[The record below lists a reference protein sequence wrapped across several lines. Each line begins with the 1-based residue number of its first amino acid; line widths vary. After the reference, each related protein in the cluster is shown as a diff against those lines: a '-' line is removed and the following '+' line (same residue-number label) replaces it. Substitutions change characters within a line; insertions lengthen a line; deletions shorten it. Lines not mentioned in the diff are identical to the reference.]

1 MYVII
6 HYCRKGVNM
15 NTLPWGTNQNLTDD
29 EFYNRRWELDNI
41 KTFLVTTANG
51 NAPKMLLTG
60 IRGVG
65 KTVFLKKIKRELDED
80 YLVLYLDF
88 SQSECYQKNNLSIN
102 GLMEYFFKQLLI
114 EAKNKNLNTFDKKIE
129 KYFKSNNFKIRD
141 FIQVDKFVLP
151 VFGSETDTEKLLNF
165 VLDLPDKIYNK
176 NSDKIK
182 GILIFIDEFQIIK
195 ELDDYMDSFL
205 WRLRSHIQNQR
216 NVAYLFSGSMG
227 LQDNLISEIASREG
241 VFGGRMLTF
250 HIDPFEKDTV
260 KSYLNEKAPYLLFT
274 DEGFERFYHCTSGIP
289 SYVNIFAS
297 LLPQNVEL
305 TEEIVIKNFDEKISA
320 IISHLINLW
329 SKLTY
334 REQCIFISLL
344 DAPLKRIEIADKL
357 NVSTGSLSN
366 NLNNLQ
372 NQGLIRFENKGYQIS
387 EPILARWLQLEFK
400 NKGNFPYRV

>member
-1 MYVII
+1 
-6 HYCRKGVNM
+6 M
-15 NTLPWGTNQNLTDD
+15 NALPWGTNQNLTDD
-29 EFYNRRWELDNI
+29 EFYNRKWELDTIN
-41 KTFLVTTANG
+41 TFLETTSNG

-65 KTVFLKKIKRELDED
+65 KTVFLKKIKRELDDD

-88 SQSECYQKNNLSIN
+88 SQSECYQKNKLTIN

-114 EAKNKNLNTFDKKIE
+114 ESKNKNLNTFDKKIE

-151 VFGSETDTEKLLNF
+151 IFGSEIDTEKLVNF
-165 VLDLPDKIYNK
+165 VLDLPDKIFNQ
-176 NSDKIK
+176 NSDKIN
-182 GILIFIDEFQIIK
+182 GVIIFIDEFQIIK

-216 NVAYLFSGSMG
+216 NVAYLFSGSMN

-305 TEEIVIKNFDEKISA
+305 TEEIVIKNFDEKIGA
-320 IISHLINLW
+320 IISHLINSW

-334 REQCIFISLL
+334 REQSIFISLL
-344 DAPLKRIEIADKL
+344 DSPLKRIEIANQL
-357 NVSTGSLSN
+357 GVSTGSLSN

-372 NQGLIRFENKGYQIS
+372 NKGLIKFENEKYQIS

-400 NKGNFPYRV
+400 NKGNFPYRF

>member
-1 MYVII
+1 M
-6 HYCRKGVNM
+6 
-15 NTLPWGTNQNLTDD
+15 
-29 EFYNRRWELDNI
+29 
-41 KTFLVTTANG
+41 
-51 NAPKMLLTG
+51 
-60 IRGVG
+60 
-65 KTVFLKKIKRELDED
+65 
-80 YLVLYLDF
+80 
-88 SQSECYQKNNLSIN
+88 
-102 GLMEYFFKQLLI
+102 

-141 FIQVDKFVLP
+141 FIQVDKFALP
-151 VFGSETDTEKLLNF
+151 IFGSETDTEKLVNF
-165 VLDLPDKIYNK
+165 VLDLPDKIFNQ

-182 GILIFIDEFQIIK
+182 GVIIFIDEFQIIK

-205 WRLRSHIQNQR
+205 WRLRSLIQNQR
-216 NVAYLFSGSMG
+216 NVAYLFSGSMS
-227 LQDNLISEIASREG
+227 LQDDLIAEIASRDG

-305 TEEIVIKNFDEKISA
+305 TQDIVIKNFDEKIGA

-329 SKLTY
+329 LKLTY
-334 REQCIFISLL
+334 REQSIFISLL
-344 DAPLKRIEIADKL
+344 DSPLKRMEIANKL
-357 NVSTGSLSN
+357 NVSTGSLSK

-372 NQGLIRFENKGYQIS
+372 NHGLIKFESERYQIS

-400 NKGNFPYRV
+400 SKGNFPYRF

>member
-1 MYVII
+1 
-6 HYCRKGVNM
+6 M
-15 NTLPWGTNQNLTDD
+15 NSLPWGTNQNLTDD
-29 EFYNRRWELDNI
+29 EFYNRKWELNNI
-41 KTFLVTTANG
+41 KTFLETTTNG

-65 KTVFLKKIKRELDED
+65 KTVFLKKIKRELDDD
-80 YLVLYLDF
+80 YLVLYMDF
-88 SQSECYQKNNLSIN
+88 SQSECYQKNNLTIN
-102 GLMEYFFKQLLI
+102 GLMEYFFKRLLI

-129 KYFKSNNFKIRD
+129 KYFKSNNFKIRE
-141 FIQVDKFVLP
+141 FIHVDKFALP
-151 VFGSETDTEKLLNF
+151 IFGSETDTEKLVNF
-165 VLDLPDKIYNK
+165 VLDLPDKIYNE

-260 KSYLNEKAPYLLFT
+260 KSYLTEKAPYLLFT

-289 SYVNIFAS
+289 SYVNIFAC

-305 TEEIVIKNFDEKISA
+305 TEEIVIKNFDEKIGA

-334 REQCIFISLL
+334 REQSIFISLL

-357 NVSTGSLSN
+357 NVSTGSLSK

-372 NQGLIRFENKGYQIS
+372 NQGLIKFESERYQIS

-400 NKGNFPYRV
+400 NKGNFPYRF

>member
-1 MYVII
+1 
-6 HYCRKGVNM
+6 M
-15 NTLPWGTNQNLTDD
+15 NTLPWGTNQNLTDE
-29 EFYNRRWELDNI
+29 EFYNRKWELDNI
-41 KTFLVTTANG
+41 KTFLNTTANG
-51 NAPKMLLTG
+51 NAPKILLTG

-65 KTVFLKKIKRELDED
+65 KTVFLKKIKRELNKD

-88 SQSECYQKNNLSIN
+88 SKSECYQKKSLTIN

-114 EAKNKNLNTFDKKIE
+114 EAKNKNLNTLDKKIE
-129 KYFKSNNFKIRD
+129 KYFKSDNFKIRD

-151 VFGSETDTEKLLNF
+151 VFGSETDSEKLVNF
-165 VLDLPDKIYNK
+165 VLELPDKIYNE
-176 NSDKIK
+176 NSNKIK
-182 GILIFIDEFQIIK
+182 GVIIFIDEFQIIK

-205 WRLRSHIQNQR
+205 WRLRIHIQNQK

-227 LQDNLISEIASREG
+227 LQDNLISEIASRDG

-260 KSYLNEKAPYLLFT
+260 KSYLNEKAPYLVLS
-274 DEGFERFYHCTSGIP
+274 DKGFERFYHCTSGIP
-289 SYVNIFAS
+289 AYVNIFAS

-334 REQCIFISLL
+334 REQSIFISLL
-344 DAPLKRIEIADKL
+344 DAPLKRIEIADQL
-357 NVSTGSLSN
+357 NVSTGSLSK

-372 NQGLIRFENKGYQIS
+372 KHGLIKFESEKYQIS

-400 NKGNFPYRV
+400 NKGTFPYRF

>member
-1 MYVII
+1 
-6 HYCRKGVNM
+6 M

-29 EFYNRRWELDNI
+29 EFYNRKWELDTIN
-41 KTFLVTTANG
+41 TFLETTANG

-65 KTVFLKKIKRELDED
+65 KTVFLKKIKRELDDE

-88 SQSECYQKNNLSIN
+88 SQSECYQKNKLTIN
-102 GLMEYFFKQLLI
+102 GLMEYFFKRLLI
-114 EAKNKNLNTFDKKIE
+114 GAKNKNLNTFDKKIE

-141 FIQVDKFVLP
+141 FIQVDKFPLP
-151 VFGSETDTEKLLNF
+151 IFGSETDTEKLVNF
-165 VLDLPDKIYNK
+165 VLDLPDKIFNE

-182 GILIFIDEFQIIK
+182 GVIIFIDEFQIIK

-297 LLPQNVEL
+297 ILPHNVEL
-305 TEEIVIKNFDEKISA
+305 TEDIVIKHFDEKISV

-334 REQCIFISLL
+334 REQSIFISLL
-344 DAPLKRIEIADKL
+344 DSPLKRIEIANQL

-372 NQGLIRFENKGYQIS
+372 NQGLIKFENEKYQIS

-400 NKGNFPYRV
+400 NKGNFPYRF

>member
-6 HYCRKGVNM
+6 HCCREGVNM
-15 NTLPWGTNQNLTDD
+15 NTLPWGNNQNLTDD

-65 KTVFLKKIKRELDED
+65 KTVFLKKIKREMDED

-141 FIQVDKFVLP
+141 FIQVDKFPLP

-165 VLDLPDKIYNK
+165 VLDLPDKIYNE

-260 KSYLNEKAPYLLFT
+260 KSYLNEKAPYLLFN

-334 REQCIFISLL
+334 REQSIFISLL
-344 DAPLKRIEIADKL
+344 DAPLKRIEIADEL

-372 NQGLIRFENKGYQIS
+372 NQGLIKFESKGYQIS

>member
-1 MYVII
+1 
-6 HYCRKGVNM
+6 M
-15 NTLPWGTNQNLTDD
+15 NSLPWGTNQNLTDD
-29 EFYNRRWELDNI
+29 EFYNRKWELNNI
-41 KTFLVTTANG
+41 KTFLETTANG

-80 YLVLYLDF
+80 YLVLYMDF
-88 SQSECYQKNNLSIN
+88 SQSECYQKNNLTIN

-141 FIQVDKFVLP
+141 FIQVDKFALP
-151 VFGSETDTEKLLNF
+151 IFGTETDTEKLVNF
-165 VLDLPDKIYNK
+165 VLDLPDKIYNE

-216 NVAYLFSGSMG
+216 NVAYLFSGSMS
-227 LQDNLISEIASREG
+227 LQDDLIAEIASREG

-250 HIDPFEKDTV
+250 HIDPFEKELV
-260 KSYLNEKAPYLLFT
+260 KSYLSEKAPYLLFT
-274 DEGFERFYHCTSGIP
+274 NEGFERFYHCTSGIP

-334 REQCIFISLL
+334 REQSIFISLL
-344 DAPLKRIEIADKL
+344 DSPLKRIEIADQL
-357 NVSTGSLSN
+357 GVSTGSLSN

-372 NQGLIRFENKGYQIS
+372 NQGLIKFESERYRIS

-400 NKGNFPYRV
+400 NKGNFPYRF

>member
-6 HYCRKGVNM
+6 HCSREGVNM

-344 DAPLKRIEIADKL
+344 DGPLKRIKIADKL

-372 NQGLIRFENKGYQIS
+372 NRGLIRFESKGYKIS